1 MEVYKVNPSYS
12 DKVLKIIPMRLDLTK
27 EDWEQLLKG
36 KNEIDYLYC
45 KYIDTEDVG
54 DTVGIIINLLDDIIT
69 KTEEDYHE
77 E

>member
-1 MEVYKVNPSYS
+1 MEVYKIDPSYS

-27 EDWEQLLKG
+27 GDWEQLLKG

-45 KYIDTEDVG
+45 KYVDTEDVG
-54 DTVGIIINLLDDIIT
+54 FEVGIIIDLLDDIIT

-77 E
+77 K

>member
-1 MEVYKVNPSYS
+1 MEVYKIDPSYS

-27 EDWEQLLKG
+27 GDWEQLLKG

-45 KYIDTEDVG
+45 KYVDTEDVG
-54 DTVGIIINLLDDIIT
+54 YAVGIIIDLLDDIIT

-77 E
+77 K